1 MMGKTRNLGKTLLG
15 PLFGGG
21 AGSKGAWGGSPSQV
35 GKWEAFHPSLQ
46 CLTMYCLL

>member
-15 PLFGGG
+15 PLFRGG